1 MFKGKNDMELIK
13 SRMSEGYYKKVIIK
27 DSNIDCNIRFLSFSI
42 IPTCSQNKY
51 NTLNLSL
58 SMLSQDIK
66 KYTCIIYNCL
76 MCFILIMYDIHIS
89 SWWQLLLL
97 LLFVVCSL
105 FYNLKCMGFQLMLL

>member
-13 SRMSEGYYKKVIIK
+13 PRISEGYYKKIIMK
-27 DSNIDCNIRFLSFSI
+27 DSNIDIVSSSSI

-76 MCFILIMYDIHIS
+76 MCFILIMYDIHLS
-89 SWWQLLLL
+89 SWWMLLLS
-97 LLFVVCSL
+97 FE
-105 FYNLKCMGFQLMLL
+105 